1 MVWYEIEGYH
11 GCYAPR
17 AETKDRVGWFLLGL
31 LLDVP
36 GAVAAYMR
44 VRRQTP
50 KIWPMHKRAVKWAAA
65 GCVVRYLVA
74 RAARRRPLRHTGL
87 HDLAALTAT
96 TTRRRR
102 IGMEDKDKE
111 TGGKRR
117 SAVVPAAVAALCVCV
132 AVALVAV
139 LGRPSG
145 TTDSAPEQD
154 AAAQEQTDGTG
165 AQQAAEPQHVHD
177 WTITYTT
184 VHHDAVTHT
193 ETVAPTYG
201 SRTSYHTVCNECQQV
216 IDGKADEHIRE
227 TGHAGYSTN
236 VPITDEVVVSE
247 GYTREVTDTPAYDE
261 TVPDK
266 MVCTTCGA
274 TQEAPAA
281 ATS

>member
-1 MVWYEIEGYH
+1 
-11 GCYAPR
+11 
-17 AETKDRVGWFLLGL
+17 
-31 LLDVP
+31 
-36 GAVAAYMR
+36 
-44 VRRQTP
+44 
-50 KIWPMHKRAVKWAAA
+50 
-65 GCVVRYLVA
+65 
-74 RAARRRPLRHTGL
+74 
-87 HDLAALTAT
+87 
-96 TTRRRR
+96 
-102 IGMEDKDKE
+102 MEDKDKE

-274 TQEAPAA
+274 TQEVPAA